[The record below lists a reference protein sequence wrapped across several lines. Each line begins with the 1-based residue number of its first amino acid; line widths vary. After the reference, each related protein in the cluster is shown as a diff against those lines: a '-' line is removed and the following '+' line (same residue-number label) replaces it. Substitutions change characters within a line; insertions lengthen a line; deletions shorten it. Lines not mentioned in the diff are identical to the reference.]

1 MSAEMGPGLLLAL
14 LCAWLAHELGHW
26 LALRS
31 LGLSGRLHNRW
42 LLGVALEVPP
52 ACQGWRESY
61 VALAGPAA
69 NLLLLAV
76 AWRWDWPQLLAGNLV
91 MAAVNLLPFL
101 PLDGG
106 KALRGLAGSVFSW
119 LAVSRFL
126 LLWGKAAALAFAG
139 VVYYFGLRRWLLLLA
154 GWLYFV
160 AWREEQNL
168 PYLHM
173 LRLLELGQEP
183 AAVDYREK
191 S

>member
-1 MSAEMGPGLLLAL
+1 M
-14 LCAWLAHELGHW
+14 
-26 LALRS
+26 
-31 LGLSGRLHNRW
+31 
-42 LLGVALEVPP
+42 PP
-52 ACQGWRESY
+52 SCQGWRESY
-61 VALAGPAA
+61 VALGGPAA
-69 NLLLLAV
+69 NLLLLAA

-139 VVYYFGLRRWLLLLA
+139 VVYYFGLRRWLLLVA
-154 GWLYFV
+154 G
-160 AWREEQNL
+160 REEQNL